1 MVARSM
7 IESPYKVD
15 ILVTDVASFVF
26 NSRMP
31 ISRQAPQYFDAANPS
46 KCSSL
51 SEAEVFVKQV
61 ANGLEALGLQPD
73 DKVLFCR
80 SYHIRGPTSHAFIGF
95 DTASPLAEPGC
106 NDTCLTSSMGS
117 LNPELGSLAMDNI
130 GNAMYTLEFFG
141 FRSFLP

>member
-1 MVARSM
+1 M
-7 IESPYKVD
+7 IESPYKLD
-15 ILVTDVASFVF
+15 IPVTDVASFVF
-26 NSRMP
+26 NSGTP
-31 ISRQAPQYFDAANPS
+31 ISRQAPHFDAANPS

-61 ANGLEALGLQPD
+61 AKGLEALGLQPD

-80 SYHIRGPTSHAFIGF
+80 SYHTRGPTSHAFIGF
-95 DTASPLAEPGC
+95 DTASSLAEPGC

-117 LNPELGSLAMDNI
+117 LSPEFGSLTMDNI
-130 GNAMYTLEFFG
+130 GNAMYTLELFG